1 MTDGFG
7 FDAGLGDGPDLTPLI
22 DVIFLLL
29 IFFIMATTFM
39 KPAVDVLLP
48 SADSG
53 TMASEER
60 QTVVTID
67 SQGSV
72 YLEGERVSLEELG
85 AALAGLPERP
95 LNFMVDRQAPFQAF
109 MGALDQARLQGRED
123 FTITTEP
130 DHDGH
135 P

>member
-1 MTDGFG
+1 
-7 FDAGLGDGPDLTPLI
+7 
-22 DVIFLLL
+22 
-29 IFFIMATTFM
+29 
-39 KPAVDVLLP
+39 
-48 SADSG
+48 
-53 TMASEER
+53 MASEER